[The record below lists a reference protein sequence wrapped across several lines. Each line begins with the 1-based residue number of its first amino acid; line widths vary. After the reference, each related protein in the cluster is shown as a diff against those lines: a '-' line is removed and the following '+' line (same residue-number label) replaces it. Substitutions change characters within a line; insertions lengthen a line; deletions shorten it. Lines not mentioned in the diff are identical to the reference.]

1 MQFKTIKFSFIKNK
15 FIKGRSLLKITDD
28 VIIEL
33 TIDKNLS
40 VSDIT
45 LVKTKGPLIIEKFR
59 VDSLYY
65 RVVGRNYNTFED
77 LFIPVWDELE
87 RQKIITV

>member
-1 MQFKTIKFSFIKNK
+1 MKFKTIKFSFIKNK
-15 FIKGRSLLKITDD
+15 FIKGFSLLKITDD

-45 LVKTKGPLIIEKFR
+45 LVKTIGPLIIEQSR
-59 VDSLYY
+59 IDSLYY
-65 RVVGRNYNTFED
+65 RVVGRNYNTLED
-77 LFIPVWDELE
+77 LLIPVRDELE

>member
-1 MQFKTIKFSFIKNK
+1 MQFRTIKFSFIKNK
-15 FIKGRSLLKITDD
+15 FIKGSQLVKITDD

-33 TIDKNLS
+33 TINKNLS

-45 LVKTKGPLIIEKFR
+45 LVKTKGPLIIEKPR

-65 RVVGRNYNTFED
+65 RVVGRNYNTLED
-77 LFIPVWDELE
+77 LLIPVRDELE

>member
-15 FIKGRSLLKITDD
+15 FIKGSQLVKITDD

-45 LVKTKGPLIIEKFR
+45 LVKGPLIIEKSR

-65 RVVGRNYNTFED
+65 RVVGRNYNTLED
-77 LFIPVWDELE
+77 LLIPVQDELE

>member
-15 FIKGRSLLKITDD
+15 FIKGSQLVKITDD

-45 LVKTKGPLIIEKFR
+45 LVKTKGPLIIEKSR

-65 RVVGRNYNTFED
+65 RVIGRNYNTLED
-77 LFIPVWDELE
+77 LLIPVRDELE

>member
-15 FIKGRSLLKITDD
+15 FIKGSQLVKITDD

-45 LVKTKGPLIIEKFR
+45 LVKGPLIIETR

-65 RVVGRNYNTFED
+65 RVVGRNYNILED
-77 LFIPVWDELE
+77 LLIPVRDELE